1 MTNDFDKGCSIYQS
15 ASAARDS
22 GCFAEAMKLYDAA
35 LAMLRPVVEPPLIIC
50 IYFDRALAHD
60 LGGDSKMALSDF
72 NRALS
77 LYAELKSDNPNH
89 DGIENLF
96 PLICQI
102 EEQIERMERA
112 MGQSDPEH
120 YLEFIR
126 PRRWPADSIPLTIYI
141 DARDEDFPE
150 LCSVLFRGFT
160 VWHERTGILPCRQVD
175 RAEEA
180 SIIVVK
186 DPSLIGP
193 AGGQTSYE
201 AFTDSD
207 GAEWLLRS
215 YIAIASV
222 DRNKIEAL
230 AAHEA
235 GHALGL
241 DGHSPHALDLMYF
254 KSPLEEPSIRDV
266 MTLKAIYS

>member
-1 MTNDFDKGCSIYQS
+1 MTNDFDKGRSIYQS
-15 ASAARDS
+15 ASVARDC
-22 GCFAEAMKLYDAA
+22 GQYAEAIKLYDDA
-35 LAMLRPVVEPPLIIC
+35 LALLRPVVELPLIIC

-60 LGGDSKMALSDF
+60 LGGDSRMALSDF
-72 NRALS
+72 NWALS
-77 LYAELKSDNPNH
+77 LYAELKASAPDH

-126 PRRWPADSIPLTIYI
+126 PRRWPADSIPLAIYI
-141 DARDEDFPE
+141 DAQDEDFPE
-150 LCSVLFRGFT
+150 LSSVLFKGFT
-160 VWHERTGILPCRQVD
+160 VWHERAGILPCRQVD

-193 AGGQTSYE
+193 AGGQTTYE
-201 AFTDSD
+201 SFTGD
-207 GAEWLLRS
+207 GGVEWLLRA

-222 DRNKIEAL
+222 ERNKVQSL

-241 DGHSPHALDLMYF
+241 DGHSPHAGDLMYF
-254 KSPLEEPSIRDV
+254 KSPFSEPSSRDV